1 MPYLTE
7 IVVMS
12 IVGDDLANTR
22 IIRRMGGQGEW
33 MNVS

>member
-7 IVVMS
+7 IVAMS

-22 IIRRMGGQGEW
+22 IIGRLGGPGER